1 MKGSTSLLR
10 EVLMGSSLPAE
21 GMVTVKV
28 LRQEAARDPGEK
40 LHCEASAVTARA
52 RWVWGRGRPSGVF

>member
-1 MKGSTSLLR
+1 MT
-10 EVLMGSSLPAE
+10 A
-21 GMVTVKV
+21 KV

-40 LHCEASAVTARA
+40 LHCEASAGTARA